1 LSDKSNPSRPGTAAP
16 GRLRD
21 FLSRLPWVRDVLA
34 QDQRVIHELRAER
47 LTLERHVHELENRH
61 ALAIAARE
69 ARVVALT
76 AKLQGLASDLESAR
90 DEISGAKASISD
102 GIKSLIELL
111 LDRPARNDEVASYF
125 EQIASGADYRSIV
138 AKILISSDGR
148 KHHKNRERFGQ
159 FYEQAY
165 PFPSLTV
172 PEDSI
177 FPIHIVDVGAQV
189 LSGPALTMDHVYQ
202 AMLHED
208 RCRVVGFEPLQEE
221 AEQRMRHE
229 PHVMIFPYFIGNG
242 EEATFHINAYN
253 PTSSLL
259 PSNPAMMKFRGLSAV
274 LPTKATRPAKTH
286 RLDDIAEI
294 SQCDYLK
301 VDVQGFEL
309 SVLRGAQRLLGDTCA
324 VHLEVEHEEV
334 YQKQPLFSEIDG
346 FLRSN
351 GFELIDLFSP
361 GYDSYREGPAGFYGS
376 RLLWNDALYLK
387 RDDVMSDGKLL
398 KAAYISHVNY
408 RKYDLAAHLPAI
420 YDQRAKTNLLRE
432 YKAAFLVQQPAA
444 ASLALKSMP

>member
-1 LSDKSNPSRPGTAAP
+1 
-16 GRLRD
+16 LRG

-34 QDQRVIHELRAER
+34 QDERVIHELRAER
-47 LTLERHVHELENRH
+47 LTLEQHVHELQNRH
-61 ALAIAARE
+61 ALENAARE
-69 ARVVALT
+69 ARLAALI
-76 AKLQGLASDLESAR
+76 AKLHGLSSALEGAR
-90 DEISGAKASISD
+90 EEISDAREEIADAKARLSD
-102 GIKSLIELL
+102 AIKSLIELL
-111 LDRPARNDEVASYF
+111 LDRPPRNDEIGSYL
-125 EQIASGADYRSIV
+125 ERIASGADHQSIV
-138 AKILISSDGR
+138 NEILLSSDGR
-148 KHHKNRERFGQ
+148 KHPKNRERFGQ
-159 FYEQAY
+159 FYDQAY
-165 PFPSLTV
+165 AFPSLSV

-202 AMLHED
+202 AMLQD
-208 RCRVVGFEPLQEE
+208 GRCRVVGFEPLQEE

-259 PSNPAMMKFRGLSAV
+259 PSNPAMTKFRGLSAV
-274 LPTKATRPAKTH
+274 LPTKSTRPAKTH

-294 SQCDYLK
+294 AHCDYLK
-301 VDVQGFEL
+301 IDVQGFEL
-309 SVLRGAQRLLGDTCA
+309 SVLRGAERLLGSICA

-334 YQKQPLFSEIDG
+334 YLKQPLFSEIDA

-351 GFELIDLFSP
+351 GFELIDLFSA
-361 GYDSYREGPAGFYGS
+361 GYDSYRDGPPGFYGS

-387 RDDVMSDGKLL
+387 RDDAMSNAMLL

-408 RKYDLAAHLPAI
+408 RKYDLAAHLLAI
-420 YDQRAKTNLLRE
+420 YDQRAKTTLLRE
-432 YKAAFLVQQPAA
+432 YGAAFRAKPPDH
-444 ASLALKSMP
+444 SNIALKSMP